1 MLLASKLFVL
11 SLCLSTTLADFKLP
25 NFDNVGNILQTI
37 KSTGMMDQFQE
48 QFTQMMMKQK
58 AKRDESVEDE
68 DEVRPRCAAG
78 EVSPPSWN
86 PPCARGMV
94 LSNRPWTP
102 TPETTYAWLPLP
114 MSVTERRVNGLQEI
128 EV

>member
-1 MLLASKLFVL
+1 MLLSSKLFVL

-58 AKRDESVEDE
+58 AKRDEAVDDE
-68 DEVRPRCAAG
+68 DEADEAN
-78 EVSPPSWN
+78 EPP
-86 PPCARGMV
+86 
-94 LSNRPWTP
+94 
-102 TPETTYAWLPLP
+102 
-114 MSVTERRVNGLQEI
+114 I
-128 EV
+128 EVYDYIK